1 MTDEIRDEETRGPEP
16 DMPAM
21 ERAEELVDRAARGA
35 GYLVSLAGLR
45 LLRGASLA
53 REEAEDIWAEA
64 QSLRYR
70 ERQGDEPDA
79 GGGDVV
85 APDVQQAPTTATGT
99 VQNAAQQAAASAGSV
114 VEGATEAVRSKAE
127 ELGIMETPIRITEA
141 ARRKAEELGVAL
153 AGLQGTGAGGQ
164 ITVED
169 VKKRA
174 KAERP

>member
-1 MTDEIRDEETRGPEP
+1 MDEVRDDTGRETVR
-16 DMPAM
+16 PAT
-21 ERAEELVDRAARGA
+21 ERAEELVDRATRGA
-35 GYLVSLAGLR
+35 SYLASLVAMHLM
-45 LLRGASLA
+45 RGASLA

-70 ERQGDEPDA
+70 ERPDAEPDA
-79 GGGDVV
+79 DGGDVV
-85 APDVQQAPTTATGT
+85 APDVQQAANVAAGTIPGTA
-99 VQNAAQQAAASAGSV
+99 QQAAQQAGHAVEAAA
-114 VEGATEAVRSKAE
+114 
-127 ELGIMETPIRITEA
+127 EA
-141 ARRKAEELGVAL
+141 ARRKAEELGIVETPTIRVTEAARRKADEMGVAL

>member
-1 MTDEIRDEETRGPEP
+1 MDEVQDDTGRETVR
-16 DMPAM
+16 PAT
-21 ERAEELVDRAARGA
+21 ERAEELVDRATRGA
-35 GYLVSLAGLR
+35 SYLASLAAMHLM
-45 LLRGASLA
+45 RGASLA

-70 ERQGDEPDA
+70 ERQGVEPDA
-79 GGGDVV
+79 GSGDVV
-85 APDVQQAPTTATGT
+85 APDVQQAATTATDT
-99 VQNAAQQAAASAGSV
+99 VHNAAQQAAASAGNM

-127 ELGIMETPIRITEA
+127 ELGLIETPTIRVTEA

>member
-1 MTDEIRDEETRGPEP
+1 MDEVRDDTGRETVK
-16 DMPAM
+16 PAT
-21 ERAEELVDRAARGA
+21 ERAEELVDRATRGA
-35 GYLVSLAGLR
+35 SYLASLAAMHLM
-45 LLRGASLA
+45 RGASLA

-70 ERQGDEPDA
+70 ERQGVEPNA

-85 APDVQQAPTTATGT
+85 APDAQQAATTATDT

-114 VEGATEAVRSKAE
+114 VEGATEAVRRKAE
-127 ELGIMETPIRITEA
+127 ELGLMETPTIKVTEA
-141 ARRKAEELGVAL
+141 ARRKAEKLGVAL
-153 AGLQGTGAGGQ
+153 TGLQGTGTGGQ

>member
-1 MTDEIRDEETRGPEP
+1 MMDEVRDDTGGETVR
-16 DMPAM
+16 PAT
-21 ERAEELVDRAARGA
+21 ERAEVLVDRATRGA
-35 GYLVSLAGLR
+35 SYLASLAAMHLM
-45 LLRGASLA
+45 RGASLA

-70 ERQGDEPDA
+70 ERRDAEPDA

-85 APDVQQAPTTATGT
+85 TPDVQQAANVAAGT
-99 VQNAAQQAAASAGSV
+99 VQNAAHQAAASAGSV
-114 VEGATEAVRSKAE
+114 VEGAAEVVRRKAE
-127 ELGIMETPIRITEA
+127 ELGLIETPTIRVTEA

-153 AGLQGTGAGGQ
+153 AGLQGTGTGGQ

>member
-1 MTDEIRDEETRGPEP
+1 MDEVRDDTGRETVR
-16 DMPAM
+16 PAT
-21 ERAEELVDRAARGA
+21 ERAEELVDRATRGA
-35 GYLVSLAGLR
+35 SYLASLAAMHLM
-45 LLRGASLA
+45 RGASLA

-70 ERQGDEPDA
+70 ERQGVEPNA
-79 GGGDVV
+79 GGDVV
-85 APDVQQAPTTATGT
+85 APDAQQAATTATDT

-114 VEGATEAVRSKAE
+114 VEGATEAVRRKAE
-127 ELGIMETPIRITEA
+127 ELGLMETPTIRVTEA

-153 AGLQGTGAGGQ
+153 AGLQGTGTGGQ

>member
-1 MTDEIRDEETRGPEP
+1 MDEVRDDTGRETVR
-16 DMPAM
+16 PAT
-21 ERAEELVDRAARGA
+21 ERAEELIDRATRGA
-35 GYLVSLAGLR
+35 SYLASLAAMHLM
-45 LLRGASLA
+45 RGASLA

-70 ERQGDEPDA
+70 ERQGVEPDA
-79 GGGDVV
+79 GGSGNVV
-85 APDVQQAPTTATGT
+85 APDVQQAANVATDT

-114 VEGATEAVRSKAE
+114 VEGATEAIRSKAE
-127 ELGIMETPIRITEA
+127 ELGLMETPTIKVTEA

-174 KAERP
+174 KAERA

>member
-1 MTDEIRDEETRGPEP
+1 LTDEVRDETGGETVR
-16 DMPAM
+16 PAT

-35 GYLVSLAGLR
+35 SYLASLAAMHLM
-45 LLRGASLA
+45 RGASLA

-70 ERQGDEPDA
+70 ERQRVEPDA

-85 APDVQQAPTTATGT
+85 APDVQQAATAATDT
-99 VQNAAQQAAASAGSV
+99 VRNAAQKAAASAGSL
-114 VEGATEAVRSKAE
+114 VEGATEAARRKAE
-127 ELGIMETPIRITEA
+127 ELGLMETPIRVTEA

-174 KAERP
+174 KIQRP